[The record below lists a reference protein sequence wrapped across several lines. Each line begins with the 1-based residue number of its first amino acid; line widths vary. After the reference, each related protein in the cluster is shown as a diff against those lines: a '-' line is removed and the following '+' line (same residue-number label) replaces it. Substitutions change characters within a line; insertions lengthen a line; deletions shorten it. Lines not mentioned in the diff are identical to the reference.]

1 MSSTESKKDE
11 FRKYLE
17 RTGVIDAITR
27 VLVGLYE
34 EPSVPNAM
42 EYVKTHLGAH
52 ANIDVEG
59 LERENQELKRQVQ
72 TLKKQL
78 EASRKL

>member
-42 EYVKTHLGAH
+42 EYVQKHLGAP
-52 ANIDVEG
+52 ANVDVEG
-59 LERENQELKRQVQ
+59 LQRENQELKQQIHALR
-72 TLKKQL
+72 KQL
-78 EASRKL
+78 GERRNE